1 VSAKIYEA
9 HTFADIF
16 PRLKDID
23 PDGFKGL
30 VEDIKARGQQEPIM
44 IYEGKILDGRN
55 RYDACVEAKIEPKPR
70 EFIGTDPL
78 GYVLSAN
85 LHRRHLNESQRAMV
99 AAKLATLELGANQHS
114 GKEGVSIDTAS
125 KAVNVGR
132 ASVARAKVVL
142 KSGDQ
147 DLIKEVE
154 KGKTSV
160 SSAAS
165 QAQQNKTT
173 ESGKGKGKSGGR
185 KGKPASTSST
195 DADDAYEKAE
205 EELLD
210 CLENLAADSAE
221 AAGAGTIRNIQKTV
235 SAMMKAAEKAS
246 AKKFEEEDE
255 AA

>member
-1 VSAKIYEA
+1 MTNQPKTYEA
-9 HTFADIF
+9 HPFADIF

-23 PDGFKGL
+23 RDGFNGL

-44 IYEGKILDGRN
+44 TYEAKILDGRN
-55 RYDACVEAKIEPKPR
+55 RYDACLEAKVEPKCR
-70 EFIGTDPL
+70 DYLGTDPV

-99 AAKLATLELGANQHS
+99 AAKLTTLELGANQHS
-114 GKEGVSIDTAS
+114 AKEGVSIDTAS

-147 DLIKEVE
+147 GLIKEVE

-165 QAQQNKTT
+165 QAQQSKTT
-173 ESGKGKGKSGGR
+173 ESTKGKGKGKA
-185 KGKPASTSST
+185 KPASTPST
-195 DADDAYEKAE
+195 NADDAYDKAE

-210 CLENLAADSAE
+210 CLENLAADEAE
-221 AAGAGTIRNIQKTV
+221 AAGAATIRNIQKTV
-235 SAMMKAAEKAS
+235 SAMLKAAEKAS
-246 AKKFEEEDE
+246 AKKIEEEHE